1 MTFAIFISCTCDEEE
16 LQLIFLEDSGTLV
29 IRVLYM
35 YFIAKTLCAVQFEN
49 ILCTCVHV
57 YGVL

>member
-1 MTFAIFISCTCDEEE
+1 MFMSCTCTVCDEEE

-49 ILCTCVHV
+49 ILCTCDV